1 MSTSNWESARA
12 KSRYHFDKWRKDTD
26 VIQHLGRF
34 NGEWQEQMQK
44 VVDKAKPLNW
54 GNRRQSTGRPA
65 GDIEAEENDLIQAGA
80 DPKLTIYR
88 GLGDFSDA
96 PICQQMTDFFA
107 LKDSKPKLHVQFTGE
122 MLNLHIDKLYDL
134 DADPN
139 NVIRIM
145 VMMQDWEPGQFIIY
159 GNQIHDQWRAG
170 DIHTFDWQN
179 LPHATANAS
188 LTPRPMLVIT
198 GVLTEKTRQILSKE
212 INITL

>member
-12 KSRYHFDKWRKDTD
+12 RSRYHFDKWRKDTD

-54 GNRRQSTGRPA
+54 SNRRQSTGRPA

-88 GLGDFSDA
+88 GLGDFSEA

-107 LKDSKPKLHVQFTGE
+107 LKDPKPKLHVQFTGE

-212 INITL
+212 INIIL